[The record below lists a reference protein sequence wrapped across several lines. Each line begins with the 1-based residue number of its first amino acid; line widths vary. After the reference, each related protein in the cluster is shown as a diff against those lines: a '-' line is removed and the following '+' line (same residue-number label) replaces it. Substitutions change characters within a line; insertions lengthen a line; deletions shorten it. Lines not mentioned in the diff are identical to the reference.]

1 VLKSN
6 KGFNQHSILRYTEKV
21 LKFLDEEI
29 TDHVVWQEKNRYDYK
44 LSIVARLTGPR
55 VSNVLYLV
63 RLESPY
69 GESLQ
74 YALTLDGF
82 KKLGELLVA
91 LHDFCQ
97 LPIYADAKNVD
108 SLKKLLNDQNIKAY
122 TQISALKS
130 SKQQK

>member
-1 VLKSN
+1 MLKSL
-6 KGFNQHSILRYTEKV
+6 GA
-21 LKFLDEEI
+21 EI
-29 TDHVVWQEKNRYDYK
+29 TDHVVWEEKNKYNYK

-63 RLESPY
+63 RLQSPY
-69 GESLQ
+69 GDALQ

-82 KKLGELLVA
+82 KKLGELLIA

-97 LPIYADAKNVD
+97 LPIYANAKNVD
-108 SLKKLLNDQNIKAY
+108 ALKKLLNDQNIKTY

-130 SKQQK
+130 SKPQE